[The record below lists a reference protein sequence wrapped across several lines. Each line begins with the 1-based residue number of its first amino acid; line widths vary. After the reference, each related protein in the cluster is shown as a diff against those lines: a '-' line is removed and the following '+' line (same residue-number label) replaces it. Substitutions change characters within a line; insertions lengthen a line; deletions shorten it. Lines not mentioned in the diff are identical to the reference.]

1 MTKFIDLF
9 KFIKNSRPW
18 HVNRIIKENTQDLNK
33 IFKINSGISKVRF
46 YVLPFLALNVV
57 FSVMIKAKYDTFIKI
72 LVAASSV
79 ILFGCLF
86 YSFKLMVSLVS
97 ELMSKEK
104 LDKKYLLSVIEY
116 QKLIYSEI
124 YVSLA
129 TILFCVVK
137 VYLGIYLNFGN
148 VDIFTVGGLI
158 TAMLYFVKIDATFES
173 LCANYYTEDYI
184 KYKKIVDRSFTV

>member
-33 IFKINSGISKVRF
+33 IFKINSGILKVRF

-116 QKLIYSEI
+116 QKLIYSAI

-173 LCANYYTEDYI
+173 FCANYYTEDYI